1 MSRLQQASDR
11 LNAALERLEMVAE
24 STIAD
29 KSQQADSDNQ
39 EVEELRAQLAAMR
52 ADYDRLTEATETVSA
67 RLDGAVDQLK
77 FVLSEDPVKKQ
88 A

>member
-11 LNAALERLEMVAE
+11 LKAALERLETVAE
-24 STIAD
+24 SAIDA
-29 KSQQADSDNQ
+29 KSQDANADTA
-39 EVEELRAQLAAMR
+39 EVEALHGQLSALRE
-52 ADYDRLTEATETVSA
+52 DYDRLCQTTETVSN

-77 FVLSEDPVKKQ
+77 LVLDEEPAKKQ

>member
-11 LNAALERLEMVAE
+11 LKAALDRLETAAE
-24 STIAD
+24 SAFVR
-29 KSQQADSDNQ
+29 KSQSDLSDSQ
-39 EVEELRAQLAAMR
+39 EVEELRAQLSSMR
-52 ADYDRLTEATETVSA
+52 ADYDRLTQTTETVSA

-77 FVLSEDPVKKQ
+77 FVLAEEPAKEQ

>member
-11 LNAALERLEMVAE
+11 LKAALERLETVAE
-24 STIAD
+24 SAIETKSRNANAD
-29 KSQQADSDNQ
+29 TA
-39 EVEELRAQLAAMR
+39 EVEHLRGQLSALR
-52 ADYDRLTEATETVSA
+52 EDYDRLSRTTQTVSS

-77 FVLSEDPVKKQ
+77 LVLDEEPATKQ

>member
-11 LNAALERLEMVAE
+11 LKAALDRLETAAE
-24 STIAD
+24 SAFER
-29 KSQQADSDNQ
+29 KSQSDVSDMQ
-39 EVEELRAQLAAMR
+39 EVEDLRAQLSAMR
-52 ADYDRLTEATETVSA
+52 ADYDRLTQTTETVSA

-77 FVLSEDPVKKQ
+77 FVLAEEPAKEQ

>member
-11 LNAALERLEMVAE
+11 LKAALERLETAAE
-24 STIAD
+24 SAIEA
-29 KSQQADSDNQ
+29 KSQATDADTA
-39 EVEELRAQLAAMR
+39 EVENLRGQLSALR
-52 ADYDRLTEATETVSA
+52 EDYDRLCRTTETVSN

-77 FVLSEDPVKKQ
+77 LVLDEEPAKKQ

>member
-11 LNAALERLEMVAE
+11 LKAALDRLETVAE
-24 STIAD
+24 SALE
-29 KSQQADSDNQ
+29 ARNQ
-39 EVEELRAQLAAMR
+39 KDASAAREVEDLREQLTALR
-52 ADYDRLTEATETVSA
+52 ADYDRLAQTTETVSV

-77 FVLSEDPVKKQ
+77 VVLEEEPAREQ

>member
-11 LNAALERLEMVAE
+11 LKAALERLETAAE
-24 STIAD
+24 SAIEA
-29 KSQQADSDNQ
+29 KSQTTDADTA
-39 EVEELRAQLAAMR
+39 EVETLRGQLSELRE
-52 ADYDRLTEATETVSA
+52 DYDRLCRTTETVSN

-77 FVLSEDPVKKQ
+77 LVLDEEPAKKQ

>member
-11 LNAALERLEMVAE
+11 LKTALDSLENAVE
-24 STIAD
+24 SAVVKDAD
-29 KSQQADSDNQ
+29 KQSSDVQ
-39 EVEELRAQLAAMR
+39 EVEALRSQLSALR
-52 ADYDRLTEATETVSA
+52 ADYDKLTQTTETVSA

-77 FVLSEDPVKKQ
+77 LVLAEDPVKEQ

>member
-11 LNAALERLEMVAE
+11 LKSALDRLELAAE
-24 STIAD
+24 SAI
-29 KSQQADSDNQ
+29 SQKNQSAVSDTQ
-39 EVEELRAQLAAMR
+39 EVEALRAQLSAMR

-77 FVLSEDPVKKQ
+77 FVLADDPVKKQ

>member
-11 LNAALERLEMVAE
+11 LKAALDRLETAAE
-24 STIAD
+24 SAIERQGSDDGAD
-29 KSQQADSDNQ
+29 QQQLESLQA
-39 EVEELRAQLAAMR
+39 ELTALK
-52 ADYDRLTEATETVSA
+52 ADYSRLTETTETVSA

-77 FVLSEDPVKKQ
+77 IALHEDMIKER

>member
-11 LNAALERLEMVAE
+11 LKAALDRLETAAE
-24 STIAD
+24 SAFER
-29 KSQQADSDNQ
+29 KSQSDVSDTQ
-39 EVEELRAQLAAMR
+39 EVEDLRAQLSAMR
-52 ADYDRLTEATETVSA
+52 ADYDRLTQTTETVSA

-77 FVLSEDPVKKQ
+77 FVLAEEPAKEQ